1 MRKILRNIEK
11 NSVQIKNLDQTLT
24 YSLIYSVLSSVFN
37 DIINKASG
45 VVEIHT
51 NLLEESKVVAWGG
64 RCGQYD
70 NQNPQKRSDAGRFF
84 IASYALGKY

>member
-1 MRKILRNIEK
+1 MKKYIVVL
-11 NSVQIKNLDQTLT
+11 L
-24 YSLIYSVLSSVFN
+24 LIVFSTSN
-37 DIINKASG
+37 DIINEASG

-84 IASYALGKY
+84 IASYALDKY

>member
-1 MRKILRNIEK
+1 MTISI
-11 NSVQIKNLDQTLT
+11 
-24 YSLIYSVLSSVFN
+24 IYSALRSVFN
-37 DIINKASG
+37 DIIKKASG

-84 IASYALGKY
+84 IASYALDKY

>member
-1 MRKILRNIEK
+1 MKKYI
-11 NSVQIKNLDQTLT
+11 V
-24 YSLIYSVLSSVFN
+24 VLLFIVFSTSN
-37 DIINKASG
+37 DIINEASG

-70 NQNPQKRSDAGRFF
+70 NQNPQKRSGAGRFF
-84 IASYALGKY
+84 IASYALDKY